1 MRKRHITSVL
11 SITAASFI
19 VLTGCGGTSM
29 PDESGE
35 ATQDSSQS
43 TTTPEGSLFDHGITD
58 IEYALPDGTVVTCI
72 TYTGIR
78 SSTMSCDWDNAQ
90 RPDDPTAEK

>member
-1 MRKRHITSVL
+1 MRKRHITSAF
-11 SITAASFI
+11 SITAASLI
-19 VLTGCGGTSM
+19 ALAGCGGTPM

-35 ATQDSSQS
+35 ATQDSSRS
-43 TTTPEGSLFDHGITD
+43 TTISEGSLLDDGITD
-58 IEYALPDGTVVTCI
+58 IEYTLPDGTVVTCI
-72 TYTGIR
+72 TYSEFR